1 MKEVCIKCMFYVEVD
16 DEFDENEVEDFSYDI
31 LESICPDNL
40 TYQFFEARLEDDL
53 CL

>member
-1 MKEVCIKCMFYVEVD
+1 MKEIAIKCMIYVEVD

-40 TYQFFEARLEDDL
+40 SYQFFEAKMEDI
-53 CL
+53 